1 MIRNPIYRPK
11 GKAAEYA
18 DYALNI
24 YTGCTN
30 GCTYCYAPRVLRKT
44 RDQFEDVKVR
54 EGLIEGLHKQLES
67 GSYRSKTVHLCFT
80 CDPYP
85 SGIDTAPTREVIKEL
100 KAAGCHVQILT
111 KNPNESMRDWDLLD
125 SEDWIG
131 TTITG
136 ARQWFIEGVSEEPFA
151 EGEHLRLYALEEAKV
166 QGFRTWVS
174 CEPILCPRRIR
185 HLIADANYIDLFKF
199 GKLNYEQDPGIDYGF
214 IGLTIE
220 ALCRF
225 YDRNY
230 LIKESLRKEMD
241 KWDTYPLFAVGAGVS
256 DAED

>member
-44 RDQFEDVKVR
+44 REEFECVKPR
-54 EGLIEGLHKQLES
+54 EGLIEGLRKQLAS
-67 GSYRSKTVHLCFT
+67 GAYEGKTIHLCFT

-85 SGIDTAPTREVIKEL
+85 HGIVTLVTRDVIKEL

-111 KNPNESMRDWDLLD
+111 KNPHASRRDWELLD
-125 SEDWIG
+125 ESDWIG

-136 ARQWFIEGVSEEPFA
+136 AGFGYEVNSHIEPFA
-151 EGEHLRLYALEEAKV
+151 EFEALRLFALKEAKKR
-166 QGFRTWVS
+166 GFHTWVS
-174 CEPILCPRRIR
+174 CEPILHTWRIGS
-185 HLIADANYIDLFKF
+185 LIREGDYIDLFKF
-199 GKLNYEQDPGIDYGF
+199 GKLNYEKDLDIDYVALRDG
-214 IGLTIE
+214 IE
-220 ALCRF
+220 RLCQQNN
-225 YDRNY
+225 RNY
-230 LIKESLRKEMD
+230 LIKESLRGEM
-241 KWDTYPLFAVGAGVS
+241 
-256 DAED
+256 E